1 MVIRMS
7 EKVKSCLLGLSA
19 GVVNGLLGSGGG
31 TILVP
36 FMQNKLKVEQH
47 KSHATTVAVV
57 APLCLVSAL
66 FYMGNQA
73 MDWWV
78 LLAVSVGGVIGGVI
92 GAKVL
97 NKISGKWLHFLFGGL
112 MMASAVRMLL

>member
-1 MVIRMS
+1 MNHKI
-7 EKVKSCLLGLSA
+7 KSSVLGLAA

-36 FMQNKLKVEQH
+36 FMQKQLGVEQH

-57 APLCLVSAL
+57 APLCLVSAF
-66 FYMGNQA
+66 FYMSNQTV
-73 MDWWV
+73 DWWV
-78 LLAVSVGGVIGGVI
+78 LLAVSAGGVIGGII

-112 MMASAVRMLL
+112 MIASGVNMLL

>member
-1 MVIRMS
+1 MNA
-7 EKVKSCLLGLSA
+7 EKLKSAALGLAA

-36 FMQNKLKVEQH
+36 FMQKSLKVEQH

-57 APLCLVSAL
+57 MPLCLVSAF

-73 MDWWV
+73 LDWGV
-78 LLAVSVGGVIGGVI
+78 LLAVSIGGI
-92 GAKVL
+92 AGGIAGAKL
-97 NKISGKWLHFLFGGL
+97 LRRMSGKWLHLLFGGL
-112 MMASAVRMLL
+112 MIASAVRMLL

>member
-1 MVIRMS
+1 MRQ
-7 EKVKSCLLGLSA
+7 KLKSAVLGAAA

-36 FMQNKLKVEQH
+36 FMQKSLKIEQH

-66 FYMGNQA
+66 FYVGAQTV
-73 MDWWV
+73 DWGV
-78 LLAVSVGGVIGGVI
+78 LAAVSAGGILGGYL
-92 GAKVL
+92 GAKLL
-97 NKISGKWLHFLFGGL
+97 NRISGRWLHILFGGL
-112 MMASAVRMLL
+112 MIASAVRMLL